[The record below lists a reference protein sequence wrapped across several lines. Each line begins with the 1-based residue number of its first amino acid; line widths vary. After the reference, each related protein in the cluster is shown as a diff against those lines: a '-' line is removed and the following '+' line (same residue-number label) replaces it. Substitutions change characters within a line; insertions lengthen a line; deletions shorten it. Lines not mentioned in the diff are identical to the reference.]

1 MINEFALHFFPIP
14 QLVLFISYIFVKW
27 ILVNPALIFKIII
40 YDRDVTLKDFFTL
53 GAIEGSYS
61 RTYSR
66 DPGNA
71 VTDFLNDDS
80 GMGWLALFLLSIIYP
95 FGFITLAAYA
105 ITNAFYV
112 IQFLFW
118 PLSYISKNL
127 LKSENSFMN
136 KTFLKRKK
144 KKEF

>member
-1 MINEFALHFFPIP
+1 M
-14 QLVLFISYIFVKW
+14 

-53 GAIEGSYS
+53 GVIEGSYGQ
-61 RTYSR
+61 TYTR
-66 DPGNA
+66 DPGEA
-71 VTDFLNDDS
+71 VTDFLDDDS
-80 GMGWLALFLLSIIYP
+80 GAGWCAIFLLSIIYP
-95 FGFITLAAYA
+95 FGFIALAAYA
-105 ITNAFYV
+105 TINAFYI

-127 LKSENSFMN
+127 LESENSFMN
-136 KTFLKRKK
+136 KTFLRRKK